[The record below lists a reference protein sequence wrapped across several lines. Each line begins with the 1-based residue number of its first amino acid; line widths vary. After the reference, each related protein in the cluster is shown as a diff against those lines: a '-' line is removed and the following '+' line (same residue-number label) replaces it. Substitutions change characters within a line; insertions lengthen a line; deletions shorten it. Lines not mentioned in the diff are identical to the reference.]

1 MIVVENLSLRVGR
14 PGHPSGFA
22 LDGLSLRVPTGAHGI
37 LMGRTGCGK
46 TTLLE
51 AICGLKPATCG
62 KIELGGRDVTGLPA
76 SQRGVGYVPQDLALF
91 PTMTV
96 ADQIAFALTI
106 RKRGADAIR
115 QRVAELADLL
125 GISHLLTRKPAGLSG
140 GEGRRVALGRAL
152 SFDPPVLLL
161 DEPLTGLDD
170 ETRDEMYALL
180 ESVRKRT
187 GVTVL
192 HVTHSR
198 SDADRLGGHIFVLR
212 DGVIREEPSKVGDA
226 SQKRSTGAAAIDVHR
241 PS

>member
-1 MIVVENLSLRVGR
+1 MIVVENVSLR
-14 PGHPSGFA
+14 SGTFA
-22 LDGLSLRVPTGAHGI
+22 LDGLSLRVPTGRYGI

-51 AICGLKPATCG
+51 AICGLKPTAAG
-62 KIELGGRDVTGLPA
+62 RIELGGRDVTGLPVP
-76 SQRGVGYVPQDLALF
+76 QRGVGYVPQDLALF

-96 ADQIAFALTI
+96 AQNLEFALTI
-106 RKRGADAIR
+106 RKRAGDAVRRRID
-115 QRVAELADLL
+115 ELAGML
-125 GISHLLTRKPAGLSG
+125 GISHLLARMPARLSG

-170 ETRDEMYALL
+170 ETRDEMYGLL

-198 SDADRLGGHIFVLR
+198 SDAERLGESFFVMR
-212 DGVIREEPSKVGDA
+212 DGVIREEPVRRTD
-226 SQKRSTGAAAIDVHR
+226 
-241 PS
+241 